1 MYLIKRLI
9 KWWNDSH
16 TNDETIANKMNT
28 YLTDDETN
36 EFIDVLKGR
45 IETIDA
51 KNTSLKTMITVF
63 EARIAVE

>member
-36 EFIDVLKGR
+36 EFIDALKCR
-45 IETIDA
+45 IEILDA

>member
-16 TNDETIANKMNT
+16 TNDATIANKMNT

-45 IETIDA
+45 IEILDA

>member
-1 MYLIKRLI
+1 MKRLI
-9 KWWNDSH
+9 KWRNDSH
-16 TNDETIANKMNT
+16 KNDETIANIMNSYPT
-28 YLTDDETN
+28 ADETN

-51 KNTSLKTMITVF
+51 EKTSLKTMITVF